1 MSKKTN
7 PRKIPATQA
16 DVKRAKEQGYVEGVE
31 AALAMMLYAI
41 ADKEHFPKWQIQRIG
56 KEVDD
61 VSDSVI
67 KGYVTIPDILHMLK
81 EEYNIEV

>member
-56 KEVDD
+56 KEVND

-67 KGYVTIPDILHMLK
+67 KGYVTIPGILHMLK

>member
-16 DVKRAKEQGYVEGVE
+16 DVKRAKEQGYAEGVE
-31 AALAMMLYAI
+31 AALAMVLYAI

-56 KEVDD
+56 KEVND

-81 EEYNIEV
+81 EEYDIEV

>member
-16 DVKRAKEQGYVEGVE
+16 DVKRAKEQGYAEGVE
-31 AALAMMLYAI
+31 AALVMVLYAI

-56 KEVDD
+56 KEVND

-81 EEYNIEV
+81 EEYDIEV

>member
-16 DVKRAKEQGYVEGVE
+16 DVKRAKEQGYAEGVE

-56 KEVDD
+56 KEVND

-81 EEYNIEV
+81 EEYDIEV